1 MLCLK
6 IYNPYK
12 LRLAR
17 LPLNKNC
24 GSRVINIKKI
34 QSDKG
39 SFFYLVL
46 VGNYQNI
53 NQAKAICKK
62 LSDNQQGCIITNR

>member
-24 GSRVINIKKI
+24 GSREQIKNHIPPISQK
-34 QSDKG
+34 SDVDVDIHDIPAFLRKP
-39 SFFYLVL
+39 
-46 VGNYQNI
+46 
-53 NQAKAICKK
+53 K
-62 LSDNQQGCIITNR
+62 